1 VRNVA
6 LCITLITFAVG
17 WQSTGKASGGAAYAL
32 GWLATLAVGMVLRK
46 RWRDAVYLLS
56 GMRKIDTM
64 SGSDFECYV
73 AARFR
78 SAGYRVSMI
87 GATGDFGVDLIVRK
101 GGDRIAVQ
109 CKRHARAVGTS
120 AVQQVVAGAALHG
133 CTSTM
138 VVSNQEFTAGAIRL
152 AHIHQCK
159 LVGRSRLRVLPA

>member
-1 VRNVA
+1 
-6 LCITLITFAVG
+6 
-17 WQSTGKASGGAAYAL
+17 
-32 GWLATLAVGMVLRK
+32 
-46 RWRDAVYLLS
+46 
-56 GMRKIDTM
+56 MRKIDTM
-64 SGSDFECYV
+64 SGVDFEHYV

-101 GGDRIAVQ
+101 GGERIAVQ

-120 AVQQVVAGAALHG
+120 AVQQVVAGAALHR

-152 AHIHQCK
+152 AQIHQCK
-159 LVGRSRLRVLPA
+159 LVGRSRLKVLPV